1 MNVYLIYI
9 ACIIWIMLSS
19 GCNASITGN
28 ESMIDLE
35 NSVVEEEIDIFLTD
49 GYLPDYDAQNQF
61 SWYKNAA
68 IIKNTV

>member
-28 ESMIDLE
+28 ESMIDL
-35 NSVVEEEIDIFLTD
+35 
-49 GYLPDYDAQNQF
+49 
-61 SWYKNAA
+61 
-68 IIKNTV
+68 